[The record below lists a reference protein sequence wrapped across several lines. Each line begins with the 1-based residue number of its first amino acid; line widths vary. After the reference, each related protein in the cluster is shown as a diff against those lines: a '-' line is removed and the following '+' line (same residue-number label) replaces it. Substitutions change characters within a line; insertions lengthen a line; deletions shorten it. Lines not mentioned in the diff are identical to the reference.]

1 MTKEENIT
9 DMTYI
14 TQVAKGNMD
23 FINEMVDIFLTKT
36 PPTLEEIKQFLEESN
51 WEMVG
56 FLSHKLKATYAYMGI
71 NSLKEILLFIEKNA
85 KSGENLSDI
94 PGKFEFLL
102 KKTEVAIMELK
113 QYRTNSNNQNQ

>member
-1 MTKEENIT
+1 MIRTENIT

-23 FINEMVDIFLTKT
+23 FINEMVDIFLSKT
-36 PPTLEEIKQFLEESN
+36 PETLREIEKFLHENN

-71 NSLKEILLFIEKNA
+71 GSLKEILLYMEKSA
-85 KSGENLSDI
+85 KAGENLADI
-94 PGKFEFLL
+94 PGKLNFLMEQTELAILEL
-102 KKTEVAIMELK
+102 KKF
-113 QYRTNSNNQNQ
+113 RNQ